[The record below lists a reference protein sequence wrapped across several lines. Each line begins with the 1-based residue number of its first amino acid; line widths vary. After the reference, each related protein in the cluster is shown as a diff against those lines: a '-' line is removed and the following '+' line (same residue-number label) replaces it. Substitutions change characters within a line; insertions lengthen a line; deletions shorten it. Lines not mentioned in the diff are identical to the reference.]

1 MKSTVEFADIKATA
15 SLSESSK
22 APFSLVWQAAIETKA
37 KASFEL
43 SQKVS
48 LPFLICRHPAFEL
61 AASVLTDPHSHLQEP
76 AYMRKEYY
84 YE

>member
-15 SLSESSK
+15 SLSESLK
-22 APFSLVWQAAIETKA
+22 APFFIGSAAIEMKA
-37 KASFEL
+37 KASFVL

-48 LPFLICRHPAFEL
+48 LPFLICRFPTFGL

-76 AYMRKEYY
+76 AYIRKEYY